1 MAHLRSSQ
9 GQIAGPLTEGTAA
22 VLPSWHKAGSRAGL
36 AKKHSGVLDADNTP
50 ASGRSSAGGA
60 ARKRGARCSPSRASG
75 RQWSSSLAI
84 TARIPR

>member
-1 MAHLRSSQ
+1 LAHLRSSK
-9 GQIAGPLTEGTAA
+9 GQLAGPLTEGTAA

-36 AKKHSGVLDADNTP
+36 AKKHSGVLDADNAP

-60 ARKRGARCSPSRASG
+60 ARKRSPVKIAVKSIGS
-75 RQWSSSLAI
+75 QWPSSLAI